1 MKTITINL
9 NVANAARKGIDADY
23 ELLTLSTGFAQ
34 GVADKEFRTSFVVG
48 KIAGILK
55 LTDVAD
61 ACTVYAKAGI
71 LSRKTDETDA
81 EWKTRQATRKAA
93 IKAGTIAEKT
103 LPESLA
109 EAAARRAFSRFCA
122 DHTVTPENKKRGKP
136 GANKKESGEDVTP
149 AANNA
154 KTADSFIRQQCAMLT
169 AYGEKNRAMLSPAM
183 LFAIAEFAEAVQH
196 VQTQD

>member
-34 GVADKEFRTSFVVG
+34 GIADKEFRTSFVVG

-55 LTDVAD
+55 MKDVAD
-61 ACTVYAKAGI
+61 ACTVYAKAGK
-71 LSRKTDETDA
+71 LSRKTDENDA
-81 EWKTRQATRKAA
+81 DWKTRQAKRKAA
-93 IKAGTIAEKT
+93 IKAGTIEERT
-103 LPESLA
+103 DA
-109 EAAARRAFSRFCA
+109 EAIAEVAARRAFSRFCA
-122 DHTVTPENKKRGKP
+122 DHTVTPENEKRGKP
-136 GANKKESGEDVTP
+136 GANKKETGADATP

-169 AYGEKNRAMLSPAM
+169 AYGEKNRAMLSHAM
-183 LFAIAEFAEAVQH
+183 LSAIAEFNEAVQA